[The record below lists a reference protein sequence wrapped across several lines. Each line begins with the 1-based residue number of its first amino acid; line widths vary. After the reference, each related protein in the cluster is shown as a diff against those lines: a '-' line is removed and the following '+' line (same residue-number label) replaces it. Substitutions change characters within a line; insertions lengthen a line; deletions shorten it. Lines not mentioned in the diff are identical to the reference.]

1 MRALAYTFG
10 HFQITTNL
18 EVREG
23 ISTLTVEMFHGC
35 VLYRTPKFLQH
46 RNVIRL
52 SLLGNQQLKN
62 VLLSER

>member
-1 MRALAYTFG
+1 MRALAHTFG

-46 RNVIRL
+46 RNVIRQ